1 MRLTNSCQIYEH
13 GDILNLDL
21 MNGRFEFT
29 RRLYKL
35 ATIFKRDDRSTFS
48 DHAFVRGLAAYIKT
62 DAFEGT
68 IYSQKLTGKKPKA
81 DSLTS
86 LESGGEPSGSG
97 APVEGYELI
106 SDVIV
111 SDKFVLEPLWK
122 V

>member
-1 MRLTNSCQIYEH
+1 MRLTNSRQIYEH
-13 GDILNLDL
+13 GDILDL
-21 MNGRFEFT
+21 NSMNGRFEFT

-68 IYSQKLTGKKPKA
+68 IYSRKSTGKKRKA
-81 DSLTS
+81 DAPTP
-86 LESGGEPSGSG
+86 LEGGGEPSGSV
-97 APVEGYELI
+97 AAVQGYELI
-106 SDVIV
+106 SDVIM
-111 SDKFVLEPLWK
+111 SDKVVLEPLWK